1 MPSPTDLKTAEDI
14 QRLQELRRSRK
25 LSGAEAAELERLRH
39 TVNQELLGG
48 PIASQ
53 MEQLTALLEQSKIA
67 SPGTT
72 ERQDSTYTSEN
83 KAARENLPHFK
94 RTENFQIMHWVD
106 RGPEPQELKAIR
118 SRYTARWVKY
128 YGDGD
133 GSKPGDFLWRRFHV
147 QLRGVF
153 LGLCAYCEEC
163 CRGEVEHFRR
173 KSRFPKLVYQWSNWL
188 FVCHDCNHMKGEKWP
203 QGGYVN
209 PCARSQSAWPETFF
223 DFDTLTGE
231 ILQRRASD
239 HPAGKRQCR

>member
-1 MPSPTDLKTAEDI
+1 
-14 QRLQELRRSRK
+14 
-25 LSGAEAAELERLRH
+25 
-39 TVNQELLGG
+39 
-48 PIASQ
+48 
-53 MEQLTALLEQSKIA
+53 
-67 SPGTT
+67 
-72 ERQDSTYTSEN
+72 
-83 KAARENLPHFK
+83 
-94 RTENFQIMHWVD
+94 MHWVD
-106 RGPEPQELKAIR
+106 CGPEPQELKAIR

-128 YGDGD
+128 YGDGN

-163 CRGEVEHFRR
+163 CRGEVEHFRP

-231 ILQRRASD
+231 ILPKEGIGSSRRQRAMQMIIGLDLNAYHHLKERLGWLSLVSEALLKHSED
-239 HPAGKRQCR
+239 DPGREDFLRRVTARSTQLSSATRVKLMQLGWPVDGA